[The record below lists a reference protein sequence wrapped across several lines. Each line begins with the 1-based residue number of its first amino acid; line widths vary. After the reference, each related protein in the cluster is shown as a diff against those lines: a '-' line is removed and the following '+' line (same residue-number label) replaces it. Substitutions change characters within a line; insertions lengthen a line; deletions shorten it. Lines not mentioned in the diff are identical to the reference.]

1 MLSGIK
7 LCNCVCFRNYFE
19 RERSEIRSV
28 FMSGES
34 NVMIAIRGLPY
45 TLRVP
50 DLNVERVVFYDMPAF
65 SHFQCYMRLRDEC
78 GNVVATSTYVVTRRD
93 RRVALAIAQ
102 HIDNVSIEHFV

>member
-7 LCNCVCFRNYFE
+7 LCSCVCFRNYFE

-34 NVMIAIRGLPY
+34 NVMIATWGLSY

-50 DLNVERVVFYDMPAF
+50 DLNVERVVFYDMPAV
-65 SHFQCYMRLRDEC
+65 SHFQCYMRLCDEC
-78 GNVVATSTYVVTRRD
+78 GNVVATSTCTLHTTST
-93 RRVALAIAQ
+93 A
-102 HIDNVSIEHFV
+102 VSVWRKDVIL